1 MRRITLPVAGLLAV
15 GLLVGGYVVERAVGQ
30 STAFSRILP
39 TWPPPPPLMVDRQG
53 FATVSGSTYQTI
65 LDVPNGYWFVLT
77 DFSFPATS
85 PYNATA
91 LQLGEEF
98 GGVFTV
104 RADLSKF
111 QWLDTTECRFQSAT
125 GIAFQPGSK
134 VRLYNVA
141 SSVYASW
148 NIVGYLVPK

>member
-15 GLLVGGYVVERAVGQ
+15 GLLVGGYVVERAAGQ
-30 STAFSRILP
+30 STAASRTLP
-39 TWPPPPPLMVDRQG
+39 TWPPPPQLMVDRQG
-53 FATVSGSTYQTI
+53 SATVSGFTYQTI

-77 DFSFPATS
+77 DFSFPASS

-91 LQLGEEF
+91 FQLGEEF
-98 GGVFTV
+98 GAAFTV
-104 RADLSKF
+104 RADFSKF
-111 QWLDTTECRFQSAT
+111 QWLGTSDCRFQSAT

-134 VRLYNVA
+134 VKIYNTIG
-141 SSVYASW
+141 SVYASW